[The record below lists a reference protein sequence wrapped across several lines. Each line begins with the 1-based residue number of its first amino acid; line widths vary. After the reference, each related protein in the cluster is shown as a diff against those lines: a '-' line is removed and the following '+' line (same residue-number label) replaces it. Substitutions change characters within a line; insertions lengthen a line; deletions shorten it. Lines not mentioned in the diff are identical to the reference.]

1 MRINFKMTLSKL
13 LFLIPL
19 IYIIICLFI
28 YFYQRNLLYHPGE
41 NNYLDEGPLT
51 HKIQK
56 ISVNSKND
64 LVGWYFFKNK
74 NFKTILFFHGNAG
87 KLDNRIYKLNEFEKM
102 DVNYLIF
109 AYRGFSGNKGKPS
122 ESGLYE
128 DALAAKK
135 WLNSKEI
142 EDKNIILYGESL
154 GTAIAINLA
163 KDNSF
168 SGVILESPFT
178 SMETLAKKYYPYL
191 PVSILLKDKF
201 NSIDKLNMNN
211 AVITSGYF
219 NPIHSGHLEYFE
231 ISKNDRDKLFVIV
244 NNDYQRKLKGSK
256 EFMKEKERITIVNT
270 IGLVDIAFL
279 SIDTDRSVVKTI
291 QLIYSKFS
299 SEYKLFFANG
309 GDQNNEICPERDVC
323 NIHGI
328 QLIDGL
334 GKKIQSSSWL
344 LKK

>member
-1 MRINFKMTLSKL
+1 MKLKPKM
-13 LFLIPL
+13 LFAKILFYIFIIYFGVSLIV
-19 IYIIICLFI
+19 
-28 YFYQRNLLYHPGE
+28 YFYQRKLLYHPGE
-41 NNYLDEGPLT
+41 NNYLDEGPLS
-51 HKIQK
+51 HKIEKVTIQ
-56 ISVNSKND
+56 SDND
-64 LVGWYFFKNK
+64 LVGWYYKKN
-74 NFKTILFFHGNAG
+74 NNSKTLLFFHGNAG

-211 AVITSGYF
+211 SPLLVMHG
-219 NPIHSGHLEYFE
+219 E
-231 ISKNDRDKLFVIV
+231 KDRIV
-244 NNDYQRKLKGSK
+244 PFSMGKQ
-256 EFMKEKERITIVNT
+256 
-270 IGLVDIAFL
+270 
-279 SIDTDRSVVKTI
+279 
-291 QLIYSKFS
+291 IY
-299 SEYKLFFANG
+299 SEYKSQKYSYFIENDDHMMDFNENLVRSLKLFISNL
-309 GDQNNEICPERDVC
+309 N
-323 NIHGI
+323 
-328 QLIDGL
+328 
-334 GKKIQSSSWL
+334 
-344 LKK
+344 

>member
-13 LFLIPL
+13 LFFIPL

-28 YFYQRNLLYHPGE
+28 YFYQRNLLYHPAE

-211 AVITSGYF
+211 SPLLVMHGEKDRIVPFSMGK
-219 NPIHSGHLEYFE
+219 E
-231 ISKNDRDKLFVIV
+231 I
-244 NNDYQRKLKGSK
+244 Y
-256 EFMKEKERITIVNT
+256 
-270 IGLVDIAFL
+270 
-279 SIDTDRSVVKTI
+279 
-291 QLIYSKFS
+291 
-299 SEYKLFFANG
+299 SEYKSQKYSYFIENDDHMMDFNENLVRSLRLFISNL
-309 GDQNNEICPERDVC
+309 N
-323 NIHGI
+323 
-328 QLIDGL
+328 
-334 GKKIQSSSWL
+334 
-344 LKK
+344 